1 MKFLKTTTQY
11 VFIHAFILA
20 AILLPSAARASNA
33 DCSKIVVSGPPI
45 WPPHVILDTQTN
57 TRHGTAFELAQKIF
71 TDLDV
76 EFVQAAPKPWKRVV
90 RDLTIGDIDFVVAL
104 LDDPERRKLF
114 EYSIPWTEDVYA
126 AIARSDA
133 EWEYEKIDSLKG
145 RLGAYYSGIRLPPP
159 LNAIDSDEYTVASV
173 SIIPNLYRILLEKR
187 VDYLVVSVESF
198 FRLMPSEYN
207 RDDFTVLE
215 KSAVHLPIHMAFSRK
230 SKCIKYIDQLNLALE
245 QYRMDAQAK

>member
-1 MKFLKTTTQY
+1 MKFLKTTSQY
-11 VFIHAFILA
+11 VFIHAFVLFA
-20 AILLPSAARASNA
+20 FFLPSPLMASSLG
-33 DCSKIVVSGPPI
+33 CSKIVVSGPPI

-71 TDLDV
+71 TDLGV

-90 RDLTIGDIDFVVAL
+90 RDLTSGDIDFVVAL

-133 EWEYEKIDSLKG
+133 EWDYETVESLKG

-159 LNAIDSDEYTVASV
+159 LNAIDSAEYMVASV
-173 SIIPNLYRILLEKR
+173 SVIPNLYRILLEKR
-187 VDYLVVSVESF
+187 VDYLVVSVDSF
-198 FRLMPSEYN
+198 FRLMPEEYK
-207 RDDFTVLE
+207 REDFAVLE

-245 QYRMDAQAK
+245 QYKMDAQVK